1 MKCCVNCFKD
11 NIIRGIIDSTGKSG
25 DCDFCGSKGIS
36 SIDVNAENS
45 ISDMIIALIGTY
57 SISEDEDAKL
67 LKNALHDDWDIFT
80 SGVETIQNLII
91 NFCKDVY
98 SYDDAIFTK
107 KVLIPQLKDKKFKKK
122 YEIIHSKSWEEFSKS
137 LKFEAGFF
145 NKAFNEK
152 ALKKYLPIMQREIP
166 QGVKFYRARISENQT
181 GCSSDDLMIPP
192 EKLRTPGRINPKGIG
207 VLYLSSNTET
217 VLNEIRASAR
227 DYVTIGT
234 FISKKKI
241 KVVDISL
248 VASMSPFDGYYDQL
262 DQLANFAL
270 NRRTFKDMSYDIAKP
285 LRRNDGALEYL
296 STQLISEY
304 IKSEGYH
311 GVEFTSTLSKNG
323 KNLAVFDESHFKCLS
338 TEVLEINEVFHSSD
352 KI

>member
-1 MKCCVNCFKD
+1 MKCCINCFKD
-11 NIIRGIIDSTGKSG
+11 SIIRDIIDLTGKSG
-25 DCDFCGSKGIS
+25 NCDFCDAKGIS
-36 SIDVNAENS
+36 VIDINADNP
-45 ISDMIIALIGTY
+45 IADMMVALVGTY
-57 SISEDEDAKL
+57 SISKDKDAKL

-80 SGVETIQNLII
+80 SGVETIQNLIV

-98 SYDDAIFTK
+98 SSDDIIFTQ
-107 KVLIPQLKDKKFKKK
+107 KVLIPQLKDEKFKRK

-137 LKFEAGFF
+137 LKFEARFF

-152 ALKKYLPIMQREIP
+152 ALKKYLPVMQREISR
-166 QGVKFYRARISENQT
+166 GSKFYRARISENQS
-181 GCSSDDLMIPP
+181 GCSQDNLMIPP

-227 DYVTIGT
+227 DYVTVGT
-234 FISKKKI
+234 FVSKKNI
-241 KVVDISL
+241 RVIDISL
-248 VASMSPFDGYYDQL
+248 VSSMSPFEGYYDQL
-262 DQLANFAL
+262 DQLAKFAL

-311 GVEFTSTLSKNG
+311 GVEFTSTLSKKG
-323 KNLAVFDESHFKCLS
+323 KNLAVFDESYFKCTS
-338 TEVLEINEVFHSSD
+338 TEVLEINEVRHTSD